1 MYNSSIKE
9 DITRLSTMRK
19 ELYKEMDLIKTSDPD
34 LARELDDVIEQY
46 KEEIIFLLELSLLLS
61 TNRIKH

>member
-19 ELYKEMDLIKTSDPD
+19 ELYIEMDLIKTSDPD